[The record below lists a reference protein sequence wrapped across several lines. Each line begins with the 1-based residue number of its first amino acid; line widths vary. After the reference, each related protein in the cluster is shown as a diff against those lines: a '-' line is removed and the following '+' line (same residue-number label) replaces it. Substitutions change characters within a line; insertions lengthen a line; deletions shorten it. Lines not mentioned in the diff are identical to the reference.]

1 MYRGNPEQSP
11 NNSWAPLSL
20 GLHDIERYLEDLDT
34 QDQEPQSQ
42 QPLSVSVQPQF
53 PDLHSDLEQRSQ
65 PTPSVDRPPQ
75 SSQLQ
80 SHAGPR
86 PQQTPSVDRPPQSSQ
101 PQSHAGPRPQPT
113 PSVDRPHQSSQLQ
126 SHARPRPQQTPSVD
140 RPPQSSQLQSHARP
154 RPQPTPSVDRPPQ
167 TSHLQSHAGPRPQH
181 QVPKVS
187 RPLAQPLQPEDK
199 DNSSTFD
206 SEQTNELNT
215 NEVLEMALD
224 LAETFPNHKKNLS
237 FPIYY
242 DCPFLPKVNKV
253 TKQIVKAD
261 KFIDHLVKV
270 RMDFDTECEK
280 LSLLANNEFKK
291 ATTLMRRANRSKGS
305 LSGAL
310 PKGTDSKLVPRK
322 ESEKTGSQ
330 NSSFV
335 DVETL
340 DDSDEAMLKEKLPK
354 VDNAGVAKSAAYA
367 TDVGMSASGN
377 CQVDLSKMDL
387 SKAGMSEIKDK
398 LNLQSTE
405 DDALEMALEIITVE
419 LDQPKQLECLTKNA
433 TVVTAELDTEQS
445 QLLRTHTTSEHDNK
459 CRSYNSKASVVTV
472 ELEDKQEH
480 CLIKKSSTPVEL
492 EHHKLQSHASNAMA
506 ANAEL
511 AHRQSQGCKR
521 AAVSDDVKHNQRCQ
535 DENDGSNTNENEYD
549 QVKRH
554 RSEPKTATAKL
565 DHQQQQC
572 QTLDPMAATT
582 EPEHHWPLFNVSE
595 ATPATAKLEKRSYK
609 RRKAKESTADLEHHQ
624 QQGQSSKITSAI
636 AEWEQQRHAAKA
648 KSATA
653 KMENQKQYRSNATV
667 VASKLEHHQ
676 LQHCSPTLDHYQ
688 QQCNTPKANFASAE
702 LENYQR
708 QCRTPKETASAD
720 IKYPEQQ
727 LYASTSATDQ
737 FQLHQQ
743 QFVSSNAAV
752 FLSELQ
758 QYQQQRRTPKETL
771 ASAEYIN
778 TVTAAQNNATQKLQ
792 QKHSAPK
799 ATTPSSTVAN
809 LLQQSYTPNEASAT
823 CKLQLDQHHWTSTQR
838 TTANFEV
845 GQRSHTPNR
854 LTPNAQMELYQQ
866 QSHTSKEITSPAEV
880 DQHQQQH
887 RTPKET
893 ISPAELQFYRNTA
906 TTAQRDHHQQ
916 TNFTPII
923 KKANSQQANLLQ
935 HRPALQSTAN
945 TDQLHR
951 HQQQNSIPSSPTSG
965 LQPRHTPTPTSSNN
979 MELNQQKP
987 NASTATAQLAQ
998 YLHLRQISK
1007 ETSLATG
1014 PTHQQT
1020 QNTLKRTAADAA
1032 LDYHQ
1037 HQRHNTNAATATS
1050 TQMEFNQQAQ
1060 PYASRRTS
1068 VSAEFGEA
1076 QREIQTAQ
1084 RAFVT
1089 SNQNPM
1095 LVNYDSEPNNCSNY
1109 NPQLSMDHNNA
1120 TKRVF
1125 APVQF
1130 TSQSQQHCLNPYQSN
1145 LNLQTSLSRPAT
1157 NPMDLPANS
1166 QPSFE
1171 SHQRSDQAMH
1181 QFHGNQITHG
1191 RSQRTHNDQINNLPQ
1206 VNSGERLMIKYNHRT
1221 PESSQS
1227 SWNTSNTSGAA
1238 PERLRIL
1245 SNAERIQALLAHR
1258 NYASPMSASN
1268 PFDPQYSYQ
1277 SNQNFN
1283 VSAPEFRQPFP
1294 PQTPR
1299 GAQRQ
1304 TKEDENR
1311 YKLHSQR

>member
-1 MYRGNPEQSP
+1 MYRGNS

-20 GLHDIERYLEDLDT
+20 GFHDIERYLEDLDT

-42 QPLSVSVQPQF
+42 QPLSVGVQPQF
-53 PDLHSDLEQRSQ
+53 PDLHSDLEQRPQPTPSVDRPPQSSQLQSHAGPRPQ

-86 PQQTPSVDRPPQSSQ
+86 PQQ
-101 PQSHAGPRPQPT
+101 
-113 PSVDRPHQSSQLQ
+113 
-126 SHARPRPQQTPSVD
+126 
-140 RPPQSSQLQSHARP
+140 
-154 RPQPTPSVDRPPQ
+154 
-167 TSHLQSHAGPRPQH
+167 
-181 QVPKVS
+181 QVPEVP

-224 LAETFPNHKKNLS
+224 LAETFPNHKKDLS

-280 LSLLANNEFKK
+280 LSLPANNEFKK
-291 ATTLMRRANRSKGS
+291 ATTYMRRANRSKGS
-305 LSGAL
+305 LSDSL
-310 PKGTDSKLVPRK
+310 PKGTDSKLVLRK
-322 ESEKTGSQ
+322 ESEKTGSP

-340 DDSDEAMLKEKLPK
+340 DNSDEVMLKEKLPK
-354 VDNAGVAKSAAYA
+354 VDNAGVAMSAAYA
-367 TDVGMSASGN
+367 TDVRMSASGN

-398 LNLQSTE
+398 LDLQSTE
-405 DDALEMALEIITVE
+405 NDALEMALEIITVE
-419 LDQPKQLECLTKNA
+419 LDQQKQLEGLTKNA
-433 TVVTAELDTEQS
+433 TVVTAELDTEQR
-445 QLLRTHTTSEHDNK
+445 QLLRTHITFEHENK
-459 CRSYNSKASVVTV
+459 YRSYNSKASVVTV
-472 ELEDKQEH
+472 ELEDQQEH
-480 CLIKKSSTPVEL
+480 CLIKKSPTPVEL
-492 EHHKLQSHASNAMA
+492 EHHKLQSHASSAMA
-506 ANAEL
+506 ASAEL
-511 AHRQSQGCKR
+511 AQRQSQGCKR
-521 AAVSDDVKHNQRCQ
+521 AAVRDDVKHNQRCQ
-535 DENDGSNTNENEYD
+535 NANDRSTTNENEYH
-549 QVKRH
+549 QLKRH
-554 RSEPKTATAKL
+554 RSEPKTATSEL
-565 DHQQQQC
+565 DPQQQQC

-595 ATPATAKLEKRSYK
+595 ATPVTAKLEKRSYK

-624 QQGQSSKITSAI
+624 QEGQSSKITSAI
-636 AEWEQQRHAAKA
+636 AEWEQQRNAAKA

-676 LQHCSPTLDHYQ
+676 QQHCSPTLDHYQ
-688 QQCNTPKANFASAE
+688 QQCNTTPKANFASAE
-702 LENYQR
+702 SENYQR
-708 QCRTPKETASAD
+708 QCRTPKETASAEF
-720 IKYPEQQ
+720 KYPEQQ
-727 LYASTSATDQ
+727 LYASTSATNQ

-743 QFVSSNAAV
+743 QFFSSNAAV
-752 FLSELQ
+752 FSSELQ
-758 QYQQQRRTPKETL
+758 QYEQQRRTPKKTI

-778 TVTAAQNNATQKLQ
+778 METAAPNNAPQKLQ
-792 QKHSAPK
+792 QKHSALK
-799 ATTPSSTVAN
+799 ATTPSSTLAN
-809 LLQQSYTPNEASAT
+809 LLQQSYIPNEASAT
-823 CKLQLDQHHWTSTQR
+823 CKLQLDQQQWTSTQR
-838 TTANFEV
+838 ATANFEV

-866 QSHTSKEITSPAEV
+866 QSHTSKEITSTAEV
-880 DQHQQQH
+880 EQHQQQR

-893 ISPAELQFYRNTA
+893 ISPGELQFYRNTA
-906 TTAQRDHHQQ
+906 TTGQLDHHQQ

-923 KKANSQQANLLQ
+923 KKATSQLANLLQ

-951 HQQQNSIPSSPTSG
+951 YQQQNSIPSSPTSG
-965 LQPRHTPTPTSSNN
+965 LQPRHTPTPTSSTN
-979 MELNQQKP
+979 MQLNQQQRQKP
-987 NASTATAQLAQ
+987 NASTATVQLAQ
-998 YLHLRQISK
+998 YLHQRQISK
-1007 ETSLATG
+1007 ETSLPTG

-1068 VSAEFGEA
+1068 ASVEFGEI
-1076 QREIQTAQ
+1076 QRQIQTPQ
-1084 RAFVT
+1084 PAFVT
-1089 SNQNPM
+1089 SNQHSM

-1109 NPQLSMDHNNA
+1109 NPQLSMDQNKA

-1130 TSQSQQHCLNPYQSN
+1130 TAQPQQHCLNPYQSN
-1145 LNLQTSLSRPAT
+1145 LNLQTSLCRPST

-1171 SHQRSDQAMH
+1171 SHQRFDQAMH
-1181 QFHGNQITHG
+1181 QFHGNQITDG
-1191 RSQRTHNDQINNLPQ
+1191 RPQRTHNDQMNNLPQ

-1245 SNAERIQALLAHR
+1245 SNAERIQPQLAHR
-1258 NYASPMSASN
+1258 NYSSPMSASN

-1277 SNQNFN
+1277 SIQNFN

-1304 TKEDENR
+1304 TKDEIR
-1311 YKLHSQR
+1311 YKLQSQR